1 MRLSRLRRWAINKLA
16 SDDIQV
22 FVNVNVQEGK
32 VFFKESDLLICR
44 STFMRNKFI
53 TETPEMDAALQ
64 LLIERSTASGEQ
76 K

>member
-1 MRLSRLRRWAINKLA
+1 MIFRRLRLWAIDKLA
-16 SDDIQV
+16 YNDIQV

-53 TETPEMDAALQ
+53 TETPEMDAALK
-64 LLIERSTASGEQ
+64 LLIERSTTSGEQ